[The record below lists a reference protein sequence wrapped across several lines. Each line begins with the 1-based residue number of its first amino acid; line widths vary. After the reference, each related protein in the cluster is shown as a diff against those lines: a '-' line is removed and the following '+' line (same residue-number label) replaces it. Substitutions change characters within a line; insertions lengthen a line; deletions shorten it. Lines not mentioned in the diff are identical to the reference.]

1 MLIGKGKIFV
11 EICAWLTAGRPVSNR
26 IYISDADMQSA
37 SDMEALRIGRRISN
51 DLGSF
56 LPGKRKRLMTRIRV
70 RARENPMV
78 VMPLLL
84 RHFDNENGKVRSQV
98 RMLINEILRM
108 PNAEAALRESLFSA
122 HRDVSEAAAQILE
135 ERGYEGRNFKDL
147 FDDTNRLFRECE
159 QIEVHT
165 ADVEE
170 LVNEGIRLY
179 DENAIEQAFE
189 NIILARDLLKDRIDW
204 NKSLRSYIRD
214 VLKMTPSLSQGG
226 VQIDNIQES
235 LRTLTD
241 AVKTRDY
248 SETRDIVEGKRIE
261 SAIVREMISTMTF
274 ISKRAK
280 NIDISTG
287 DAIDAEFSQFVD
299 GVGKLAVEVETK
311 IKEEKRLDA
320 LKSLYTFIS
329 QDFTHNFL
337 TNISSRLETGDQKAM
352 SSTVNIAGI
361 MLRLISIAMPNVASE
376 LYEAHLKDL
385 IGMESVDD
393 IEIP

>member
-1 MLIGKGKIFV
+1 VLIDKGKIFV
-11 EICAWLTAGRPVSNR
+11 ESCTWLTTGRPVSNR
-26 IYISDADMQSA
+26 IYISDADVQSA
-37 SDMEALRIGRRISN
+37 SDMEVLRIGRRIAD
-51 DLGSF
+51 DLGSV
-56 LPGKRKRLMTRIRV
+56 LPGKRKRLLTRIRV
-70 RARENPMV
+70 RARENPMA

-84 RHFDNENGKVRSQV
+84 RHFNSENVKVRSHI
-98 RMLINEILRM
+98 RSLLNDILRM
-108 PNAEAALRESLFSA
+108 PNAEAALRETLFSA
-122 HRDVSEAAAQILE
+122 HNDVSEAAAQLLE
-135 ERGYEGRNFKDL
+135 ERGFEGRNLKDL

-204 NKSLRSYIRD
+204 NKNLRSYIRD
-214 VLKMTPSLSQGG
+214 VLRMTPSLSQGG

-235 LRTLTD
+235 LRTLTE

-248 SETRDIVEGKRIE
+248 SETRDVVEGKRIE
-261 SAIVREMISTMTF
+261 SAIVREMISTLSF

-280 NIDISTG
+280 NIDISVVDT
-287 DAIDAEFSQFVD
+287 IDAEFSPFLEGIGEVASE
-299 GVGKLAVEVETK
+299 VKAKTREGKQ
-311 IKEEKRLDA
+311 LDA

-337 TNISSRLETGDQKAM
+337 TNISDRLDAGDKKAV
-352 SSTVNIAGI
+352 SSTVQIAGA

-376 LYEAHLKDL
+376 LYESHLKVL
-385 IGMESVDD
+385 LGRETVEE
-393 IEIP
+393 IELP

>member
-1 MLIGKGKIFV
+1 M
-11 EICAWLTAGRPVSNR
+11 SNR
-26 IYISDADMQSA
+26 IYISDADVQSA
-37 SDMEALRIGRRISN
+37 SDMEVLRIGRRIAD
-51 DLGSF
+51 DLESV
-56 LPGKRKRLMTRIRV
+56 LPGKRKRLLTRIRV
-70 RARENPMV
+70 RARENPMA

-84 RHFDNENGKVRSQV
+84 RHFNSENVKVRSHI
-98 RMLINEILRM
+98 RALINEILRM
-108 PNAEAALRESLFSA
+108 PNAEAALTESLFSA
-122 HRDVSEAAAQILE
+122 HNDVSEAAAQLLE

-147 FDDTNRLFRECE
+147 FDDINRLFRECE

-204 NKSLRSYIRD
+204 NKNLRSYIRD

-235 LRTLTD
+235 LRTLTE

-261 SAIVREMISTMTF
+261 SAIVREMISTLSF

-280 NIDISTG
+280 NIDIASG
-287 DAIDAEFSQFVD
+287 EAIDAEFSQFLK
-299 GVGKLAVEVETK
+299 GISKIATEVKAKTE
-311 IKEEKRLDA
+311 EEKHLDA

-329 QDFTHNFL
+329 QDFTNNFL
-337 TNISSRLETGDQKAM
+337 TNISDRLETGDQKAV
-352 SSTVNIAGI
+352 SSTVNIAGMI
-361 MLRLISIAMPNVASE
+361 LKLISIAMPNVASE
-376 LYEAHLKDL
+376 LYEVHLKNL
-385 IGMESVDD
+385 IGRELVEE
-393 IEIP
+393 IELP